1 MAKATQPTN
10 FKDDILDKKMG
21 GRRRYRMT
29 TNSDGTV
36 TLEDVT
42 TYTQIGGEFK
52 AANINATNKAIN
64 AAADKAKILK
74 SLDDVKACTQSG
86 YMVDCL
92 VIEAMLEG

>member
-1 MAKATQPTN
+1 MAKVTLPTN

-21 GRRRYRMT
+21 GRRRYKMT

-42 TYTQIGGEFK
+42 TYTQVGGEFK
-52 AANINATNKAIN
+52 ASNINDTNKAIN
-64 AAADKAKILK
+64 AAADKNKILTT
-74 SLDDVKACTQSG
+74 LDDVKACTQSG

-92 VIEAMLEG
+92 VVKAMLEG

>member
-1 MAKATQPTN
+1 MAKATLPTN
-10 FKDDILDKKMG
+10 FKDDILDKNMG

-42 TYTQIGGEFK
+42 TYTQVGGEFK
-52 AANINATNKAIN
+52 ASNINDTNKAIN
-64 AAADKAKILK
+64 AAADKNKILTT
-74 SLDDVKACTQSG
+74 LDDVKSCTQSG

-92 VIEAMLEG
+92 VIKAMLEG